1 MNTRKTKPILG
12 KKNITI
18 NNENYVIR
26 NTYVEHNKIYI
37 ICVNKKTQK
46 RKVFSIVQLT
56 DENSIKKTGKFF
68 SIFNSIKNLVNKY
81 IVKKPKLS

>member
-37 ICVNKKTQK
+37 ICVNKKTRK

-56 DENSIKKTGKFF
+56 D
-68 SIFNSIKNLVNKY
+68 
-81 IVKKPKLS
+81 